1 MDIKQSQVA
10 ITYVASRDRYAD
22 RRWLNPPDVARELA
36 AYVEREG
43 RLPEEWLEVIR
54 EEQRNDH

>member
-1 MDIKQSQVA
+1 MSPDDPRAVPA
-10 ITYVASRDRYAD
+10 DRYAD

-36 AYVEREG
+36 EYVEREG

-54 EEQRNDH
+54 EEQRNGKQTQ